1 VEIDQCWL
9 YGRHG
14 QLLPLI
20 GQLASNTFHGVLCS
34 CCNRDHILACFIA
47 RFIDL
52 RTGDIQRLFILK
64 SFFGCCM
71 LSKICFNSSSV
82 SDLFSFPVEAAF
94 IK

>member
-1 VEIDQCWL
+1 MSFLGTCASKTMDIDLSQYL
-9 YGRHG
+9 TNNIFNNR
-14 QLLPLI
+14 LLL
-20 GQLASNTFHGVLCS
+20 S
-34 CCNRDHILACFIA
+34 CNRVHFLACFIV

-52 RTGDIQRLFILK
+52 SVGDIQRLFILK